1 MRPTALRILFC
12 VFSIWSIQSVHAQG
26 PKKKKSSYILFT
38 GLVLTSDSLKPIPYV
53 NIRSNRR
60 GLIGYSDVNGYF
72 DVVVKR
78 GDTIFF
84 EQVEKVSSY
93 HVVPDTL
100 KSDRY
105 HVVKLLTQDTL
116 HLSAIFIKAMPL
128 KTLFYHE
135 FVHGDIPD
143 DALER
148 ARKNLESEAIKE
160 ELRLRPADAHATQS
174 LLTQKRAQ
182 QMYYYQQAPPQ
193 NYLSPVAW
201 MQFFEAWKRG
211 DFKKKKKR
219 NPYKY
224 QSPY

>member
-93 HVVPDTL
+93 HVVPWIP
-100 KSDRY
+100 K
-105 HVVKLLTQDTL
+105 KM
-116 HLSAIFIKAMPL
+116 AI
-128 KTLFYHE
+128 
-135 FVHGDIPD
+135 
-143 DALER
+143 
-148 ARKNLESEAIKE
+148 N
-160 ELRLRPADAHATQS
+160 
-174 LLTQKRAQ
+174 
-182 QMYYYQQAPPQ
+182 
-193 NYLSPVAW
+193 N
-201 MQFFEAWKRG
+201 
-211 DFKKKKKR
+211 
-219 NPYKY
+219 
-224 QSPY
+224 